1 MVVNPHFANINR
13 PFREVLMNYF
23 KLALGAAGCLA
34 FATTAS
40 AATVGIGST
49 KAGAVSQITATI
61 SKAVSE
67 HAPGVQMRKQTM
79 GGTQQYIPVVNAGE
93 LDFGISNIP
102 QYYMAITGTGLSKG
116 SKYDNLRLVTTM
128 MKFTISVVVPK
139 KLGITHVSQ
148 LKGKRMAVGFKGAP
162 IFVNIFKGFL
172 ATGDLTEADIKPV
185 PQVGLVQHW
194 RSFIAGKL
202 DFACAAA
209 GSGFVKQMQAKIPG
223 GVRHVGF
230 PSDAATLKKLHKHFP
245 LTEFSIVNP
254 RKGLT
259 GVIEPTNMVTYDY
272 LLWTHKNMSDEIVYK
287 VTKVMHNHE
296 KQLKEGGPLWR
307 SYRANARLAKSY
319 GADVPYHPAAIKYYK
334 EAGLL
339 K

>member
-1 MVVNPHFANINR
+1 MK
-13 PFREVLMNYF
+13 YF
-23 KLALGAAGCLA
+23 KFVLGAAGSIA
-34 FATTAS
+34 FAASSS

-93 LDFGISNIP
+93 LDFGISNIA

-128 MKFTISVVVPK
+128 MKFTVSFVVPK
-139 KLGITHVSQ
+139 KSGVTKVSQ
-148 LKGKRMAVGFKGAP
+148 LRGKRMPVGFKGAP
-162 IFVNIFKGFL
+162 LFVNIFGGGL
-172 ATGDLTEADIKPV
+172 ASGGLTAADLKPV

-194 RSFIAGKL
+194 RAFMAGKL
-202 DFACAAA
+202 DFCVAAA
-209 GSGFVKQMQAKIPG
+209 GSGFVKQMQAKIDG
-223 GVRHVGF
+223 GIRHISF
-230 PSDAATLKKLHKHFP
+230 PRGAASLAKMHKWFP
-245 LTEFSIVNP
+245 KTEWSVVNP
-254 RKGLT
+254 KKGLT
-259 GVIEPTNMVTYDY
+259 GVIEPTNFVSYDY

-287 VTKVMHNHE
+287 TTKVMHTQG
-296 KQLKEGGPLWR
+296 KQLKDGGPLWR
-307 SYRANARLAKSY
+307 SYQTNARLAKSQ
-319 GADVPYHPAAIKYYK
+319 GSDVPYHPAALKYYK
-334 EAGLL
+334 EVGIL